1 MRPPLFASANFP
13 TPEVVIRTP
22 DFIMFGQ
29 VLYDKI
35 SKNGFK
41 LREDR
46 NAHLIALENINIA

>member
-22 DFIMFGQ
+22 DFIIFGQ
-29 VLYDKI
+29 VLFHKI
-35 SKNGFK
+35 SKHGSK

-46 NAHLIALENINIA
+46 NALTIALDNINIA

>member
-29 VLYDKI
+29 VLHDKI
-35 SKNGFK
+35 SKHGFK

-46 NAHLIALENINIA
+46 NALSIALDNMNIA

>member
-22 DFIMFGQ
+22 DFIIFGQ
-29 VLYDKI
+29 VLFHKI
-35 SKNGFK
+35 SKHGFK

-46 NAHLIALENINIA
+46 NALLIASDNINIA